1 MPCTPEVA
9 RPIGRS
15 ASSVAENLMDCPLAE
30 TSSRSSPAEHST
42 APTSSSLSR
51 RLTATIPPE
60 RLESKS
66 VSLDFFTSPLR
77 VASTRYGASV

>member
-1 MPCTPEVA
+1 MPSRTTF
-9 RPIGRS
+9 S
-15 ASSVAENLMDCPLAE
+15 D
-30 TSSRSSPAEHST
+30 SSRSSI
-42 APTSSSLSR
+42 LNR
-51 RLTATIPPE
+51 MLTATIPPE